1 MIRENS
7 KLHLSDAIEK
17 YYSKFGEV
25 NRRFSEFIESFGGKK
40 GFKEAVNNVNLK
52 TGPIVMDSGNF
63 ENYGIP
69 TDNQVKAIREAF
81 INHVLDQAAKEK
93 K

>member
-1 MIRENS
+1 
-7 KLHLSDAIEK
+7 
-17 YYSKFGEV
+17 
-25 NRRFSEFIESFGGKK
+25 
-40 GFKEAVNNVNLK
+40 
-52 TGPIVMDSGNF
+52 MDSGNF